1 MNALSIKQRLM
12 LIILIAVVSLIS
24 ATLFALFDSRD
35 SMLGERKH
43 QIQVLVES
51 AETLVSDLYKQAQQG
66 EITIPEAQKRAISSL
81 NAMRYGDNGYFM
93 VYDMKSTMI
102 HHPISPHLN
111 GRDLSNLKDIKG
123 VLIVSDQVEAA
134 KKGGGFVTYHW
145 QKAGSDETPYPKIAY
160 SLPFQPWGWV
170 LNTGL
175 YVDDVDTVF
184 YQNIRDFL
192 VLIAVLAIGLIV
204 VSLYI
209 TKSIT
214 SPLAKLQSLIL
225 RAESNLD
232 LTVRIPKQGNN
243 EISDVGIAFNSLMA
257 TFQNTLQGVH
267 SGAEALGEEAAK
279 LDVLANDIV
288 SSSDRQSDDTGSIAA
303 VVEQFNQSIHT
314 ISLDA
319 DKIKSL
325 SNDSGEQANIGAST
339 MLRAIDNISVLSEKS
354 RRSSDAVSEL
364 GHHSKEIEGIVNVIN
379 DVAEQTNLLALNAA
393 IEAARAGDQG
403 RGFAVV
409 ADEVRHLAVRT
420 SDSTKQIAST
430 IQELRSGIES
440 TVDHIEVSVC
450 AVEQNMTQTVE
461 AEKKVRLMQG
471 MSQALMLLIDEV
483 TSSLHEQSSANLELA
498 ERVQKIAEMATNNQ
512 HSANDVQGAA
522 KQVNGLVAALHNSI
536 DKFTFSPN

>member
-1 MNALSIKQRLM
+1 MNTLSIKQRLM
-12 LIILIAVVSLIS
+12 LIILIAVVSLITT
-24 ATLFALFDSRD
+24 TLFALFDKKD

-51 AETLVSDLYKQAQQG
+51 AETLVSDLYNQAQQG
-66 EITIPEAQKRAISSL
+66 KITVQEAQKRAISAL

-111 GRDLSNLKDIKG
+111 GRDLSKLKDING
-123 VLIVSDQVEAA
+123 VLIVGEQVEAA
-134 KKGGGFVTYHW
+134 KQGGGFVTYHW
-145 QKAGSDETPYPKIAY
+145 QKAGPDETPYPKIAY

-184 YQNIRDFL
+184 YQNIREL
-192 VLIAVLAIGLIV
+192 LALIAVLAIGLIA

-214 SPLAKLQSLIL
+214 SPLARLQSLIL
-225 RAESNLD
+225 QAESNLD
-232 LTVRIPKQGNN
+232 LTVRVPKQGNN
-243 EISDVGIAFNSLMA
+243 EISDVGLAFNSLMV
-257 TFQNTLQGVH
+257 TFENTMQGIQN
-267 SGAEALGEEAAK
+267 GAEALDKEAAK
-279 LDVLANDIV
+279 LDELANHIV

-303 VVEQFNQSIHT
+303 VVEQFSQSILT

-339 MLRAIDNISVLSEKS
+339 MLKAIDNISVLSEKS

-364 GHHSKEIEGIVNVIN
+364 DYHSKEIEGIVNVIN

-430 IQELRSGIES
+430 IQELRAGIES
-440 TVDHIEVSVC
+440 TVGHIEVSVG
-450 AVEQNMTQTVE
+450 AVEQNMAQTVE
-461 AEKKVRLMQG
+461 AEKKVRSMQG
-471 MSQALMLLIDEV
+471 MSQDLMLLIDEV
-483 TSSLHEQSSANLELA
+483 TGSLHEQSSANLELA

-512 HSANDVQGAA
+512 HSANDVQGAV
-522 KQVNGLVAALHNSI
+522 KQVNNLVAAFHNSI
-536 DKFTFSPN
+536 GKFTFSAT

>member
-24 ATLFALFDSRD
+24 ATLFALFDKRD

-51 AETLVSDLYKQAQQG
+51 AETLVSDLYNQAQQG
-66 EITIPEAQKRAISSL
+66 EITIQEAQKRAISAL

-111 GRDLSNLKDIKG
+111 GRDLSKLKDING
-123 VLIVSDQVEAA
+123 VLIVSEQVEAA
-134 KKGGGFVTYHW
+134 KLGGGFVTYHW
-145 QKAGSDETPYPKIAY
+145 QKAGPDKTPYPKVAY

-184 YQNIRDFL
+184 YQNIRDL
-192 VLIAVLAIGLIV
+192 IVLIGLLASGLIV

-209 TKSIT
+209 TKTIT

-225 RAESNLD
+225 QAESNLD
-232 LTVRIPKQGNN
+232 LTVRIPKQGND
-243 EISDVGIAFNSLMA
+243 EISDVGFAFNSLMA
-257 TFQNTLQGVH
+257 TFENTLQGVH
-267 SGAEALGEEAAK
+267 RGAEVLDEQAAK
-279 LDVLANDIV
+279 LDVLANHIV
-288 SSSDRQSDDTGSIAA
+288 SSSNRQSDDTGSIA
-303 VVEQFNQSIHT
+303 VVIEQFSQSIHT

-339 MLRAIDNISVLSEKS
+339 MLKAIDNISVLSEKS
-354 RRSSDAVSEL
+354 RLSSDAVSEL
-364 GHHSKEIEGIVNVIN
+364 GHHSKEIEGIVSVIN

-430 IQELRSGIES
+430 IQELRNGIES
-440 TVDHIEVSVC
+440 TVDHIEVSLC
-450 AVEQNMTQTVE
+450 AVEQNLSQTVE
-461 AEKKVRLMQG
+461 AEKKVRSMQS
-471 MSQALMLLIDEV
+471 MSQDLMLLIDEV
-483 TSSLHEQSSANLELA
+483 TGSLHEQSSANQELA

-512 HSANDVQGAA
+512 HSANDVQGAV
-522 KQVNGLVAALHNSI
+522 KQVNDLVAAFHNSI
-536 DKFTFSPN
+536 GKFTFSAT

>member
-1 MNALSIKQRLM
+1 MNTLSIKQRLM
-12 LIILIAVVSLIS
+12 LIILIAVVSLIT
-24 ATLFALFDSRD
+24 ATLFALFDKKD

-51 AETLVSDLYKQAQQG
+51 AETLVSDLYNQAQQG
-66 EITIPEAQKRAISSL
+66 KITVQEAQKRAISAL

-111 GRDLSNLKDIKG
+111 GRDLSNLKDING
-123 VLIVSDQVEAA
+123 VLIVSEQVEAA
-134 KKGGGFVTYHW
+134 KQGGGFVTYHW
-145 QKAGSDETPYPKIAY
+145 QKAGADETPYPKIAY

-184 YQNIRDFL
+184 YQNIRDLL
-192 VLIAVLAIGLIV
+192 VLIAVLAIGLIA

-214 SPLAKLQSLIL
+214 SPLARLQSLIL
-225 RAESNLD
+225 QAESNLD
-232 LTVRIPKQGNN
+232 LTVRVPKQGNN
-243 EISDVGIAFNSLMA
+243 EISDVGLAFNSLMV
-257 TFQNTLQGVH
+257 TFENTLQGVQN
-267 SGAEALGEEAAK
+267 GAEALDKEAAK
-279 LDVLANDIV
+279 LDELANHIV

-303 VVEQFNQSIHT
+303 VVEQFSQSILT

-339 MLRAIDNISVLSEKS
+339 MLKAIDNISVLSEKS

-364 GHHSKEIEGIVNVIN
+364 DYHSKEIEGIVNVIN

-440 TVDHIEVSVC
+440 TVSHIEVSVG
-450 AVEQNMTQTVE
+450 AVEQNMAQTVE
-461 AEKKVRLMQG
+461 AEKKVRSMQG
-471 MSQALMLLIDEV
+471 MSQDLMLLIDEV
-483 TSSLHEQSSANLELA
+483 TGSLHEQSSANLELA

-512 HSANDVQGAA
+512 HSANDVQGAV
-522 KQVNGLVAALHNSI
+522 KQVNNLVAAFHNSI
-536 DKFTFSPN
+536 GKFTFSAS